1 MKKILCI
8 FLCLIMAAGAT
19 VLPVSAAV
27 NSSVESLIDSAELIP
42 MMTGYTPLDQIV
54 ADFFATNVPED
65 ADTFDKL
72 KIAYDFLIYGSS
84 YGSSPVTAALER
96 DIAREC
102 NYYSAWDADYV
113 AGGYGFITKK
123 VGSCNH
129 FADAFMV
136 MARAIGL
143 ECYVMHGTITWYA
156 GTNSHY
162 WNLIRLGDGYYVF
175 DPEAEWRNYDNNGS
189 ISYSNF
195 CTPEAQNV
203 SRSCDREKCISE
215 FGNFQCRNKV
225 NNPGTVIPG
234 RVTTVTN
241 VYETGTY
248 QLNDNM
254 NFRADHSIVSGI
266 FSIIPK
272 GVSVTVTEVYGIW
285 GKISYNG
292 TTGWISLDY
301 STKQSERPVLTTE
314 PVVPAETSGY
324 QIGEYVTNEVMNFRA
339 DHSKS
344 STAFGLIPKGTKL
357 TITEIN
363 DVWGKLT
370 YLGKT
375 GWISLEYSTF
385 IPIEATQPPVESRPL
400 LPGDAD
406 GNGKIDAED
415 ARLILRH
422 AVAIEMIN
430 EAFLTQSDINGD
442 GRITPEDARLALR
455 KAVNLPL

>member
-1 MKKILCI
+1 MKRILSVL
-8 FLCLIMAAGAT
+8 LCLILAAGAT
-19 VLPVSAAV
+19 VLPVSAAI
-27 NSSVESLIDSAELIP
+27 NSSVESLINSAELIP
-42 MMTGYTPLDQIV
+42 LMTGYTPLDQIV

-248 QLNDNM
+248 LLNDNM
-254 NFRADHSIVSGI
+254 NFRADHSIASGI
-266 FSIIPK
+266 YSIIPS
-272 GVSVTVTEVYGIW
+272 GVSVTVTDVYGIW

-292 TTGWISLDY
+292 STGWISLDY
-301 STKQSERPVLTTE
+301 STKQSDRPVSTPEPTETT
-314 PVVPAETSGY
+314 GY
-324 QIGEYVTNEVMNFRA
+324 QKGDYVTDDVMNFRA
-339 DHSKS
+339 DHSQ
-344 STAFGLIPKGTKL
+344 TAAVYMLIPKGTRI
-357 TITEIN
+357 TVTEIN
-363 DVWGKLT
+363 GVWGKLT
-370 YLGKT
+370 YQGKT
-375 GWISLEYSTF
+375 GWISLEYSTYQ
-385 IPIEATQPPVESRPL
+385 PAAATPVLGESRPIIS
-400 LPGDAD
+400 GDAD
-406 GNGKIDAED
+406 GNGRITAED

-422 AVAIEMIN
+422 AVSIELIN
-430 EAFLTQSDINGD
+430 EQFRIQADISGD
-442 GRITPEDARLALR
+442 GKITPEDARLALR
-455 KAVNLPL
+455 KSVNLS

>member
-1 MKKILCI
+1 MKRILSVL
-8 FLCLIMAAGAT
+8 LCLIVAAGAT
-19 VLPVSAAV
+19 VLPVSAAI
-27 NSSVESLIDSAELIP
+27 NSSVESLINSAELVP
-42 MMTGYTPLDQIV
+42 LMTGYTPLDQIV
-54 ADFFATNVPED
+54 ADFFATNVPDD

-248 QLNDNM
+248 LLNDNM

-266 FSIIPK
+266 YSIIPS
-272 GVSVTVTEVYGIW
+272 GVSVTVTDVYGIW
-285 GKISYNG
+285 GKITYNG
-292 TTGWISLDY
+292 FTGWISLDY
-301 STKQSERPVLTTE
+301 STKQSDRPVSTPEPTE
-314 PVVPAETSGY
+314 PTGY
-324 QIGEYVTNEVMNFRA
+324 QKGDYITDDVMNFRA
-339 DHSKS
+339 DHSQ
-344 STAFGLIPKGTKL
+344 TAAVYMLIPKGTRI
-357 TITEIN
+357 TVTEIN
-363 DVWGKLT
+363 GVWGKLT
-370 YLGKT
+370 YQGKT
-375 GWISLEYSTF
+375 GWISLEYSTYQ
-385 IPIEATQPPVESRPL
+385 PAAATPVLGESRPIIS
-400 LPGDAD
+400 GDAD
-406 GNGKIDAED
+406 GNGRITAED

-422 AVAIEMIN
+422 AVSIELIN
-430 EAFLTQSDINGD
+430 EQFRTQADISGD
-442 GRITPEDARLALR
+442 GKITPEDARLALR
-455 KAVNLPL
+455 KSVNLS